1 MISPAAQGALGNAY
15 ANVKDYDKAV
25 SILKKAAAKADN
37 STLSPLFLLQ
47 AGEILESQGKNAD
60 ALELYKEIKQK
71 YINSMQYQLIDKYIE
86 RVSQ

>member
-1 MISPAAQGALGNAY
+1 M
-15 ANVKDYDKAV
+15 

-37 STLSPLFLLQ
+37 NTLSPLFLLQ